1 MNRTKLAYTLNNL
14 KLCKNV
20 LELRLNQLCTV
31 LEQDDPDIETALY
44 ADGILTKIQFAA
56 IDTQTYCRKYQDEL
70 AKSLEEAGY
79 KKDCLGQWKN
89 SGGNDHE

>member
-44 ADGILTKIQFAA
+44 ADGILTKIQSAA
-56 IDTQTYCRKYQDEL
+56 TDTQTYCRKYQDEL
-70 AKSLEEAGY
+70 AKSFEEAGY
-79 KKDCLGQWKN
+79 KKEYDGSWQVPK
-89 SGGNDHE
+89 GNDHE